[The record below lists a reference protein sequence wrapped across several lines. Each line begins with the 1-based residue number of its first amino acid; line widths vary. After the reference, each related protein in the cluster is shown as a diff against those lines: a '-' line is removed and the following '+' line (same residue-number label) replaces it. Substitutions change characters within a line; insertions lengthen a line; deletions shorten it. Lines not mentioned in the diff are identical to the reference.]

1 LPAFRVLE
9 PKISPDKFAEVTL
22 QPIRR
27 YGFDAAILFADIL
40 LVPDAMG
47 QTVRFA
53 EGEGLLEPIRGLL
66 PQRALDVGHRD

>member
-1 LPAFRVLE
+1 
-9 PKISPDKFAEVTL
+9 
-22 QPIRR
+22 
-27 YGFDAAILFADIL
+27 
-40 LVPDAMG
+40 MG